1 MNCRPCWKVRC
12 RCCGAANLSPSFTK
26 HEFFECLALKL
37 VACRPSLRGEE
48 FCPCTGGT
56 EYIAVGHA
64 FFALRHLVR
73 TMRLDRNFV
82 NGQFIEPATDEL
94 ISVYNPATE
103 ALAARV
109 ACASKDEA
117 IAAVNAA
124 AAAQKSWR
132 KLPAAERAVY
142 LHKLADAL
150 TECAPAIG
158 EALALE
164 SGKSV
169 TDATNEAIYAGQ
181 ITRYHAEW
189 ARRIEGEVIPSD
201 TPDENLVLHREPIG
215 VVACLIPFNYPVY
228 TFMRKIA
235 PALISGNTVVVR
247 PSNNT
252 PTSAFEIAKAVE
264 RAGLPAGV
272 VNILAMSHDVAETV
286 CTHPAVG
293 MITLTGSV
301 GAGRKVLEY
310 CKANIAKP
318 SLELGGKTPAIIEP
332 DADLEKAARE
342 LVASK
347 TTHCGQLCTAIERV
361 YVHESVHDRFVAL
374 LKQHMSAVKSG
385 DRAENPA
392 LMGPLVNDASRRSI
406 HAMVERAVEAGASV
420 ETGGELPD
428 GKGFFYP
435 ATLLSNC
442 RQDMEIIQEETFGP
456 IMPVV
461 KYGTLDEALGMAN
474 DHQFG
479 LSSVLYTE
487 NYRTAMKVANGI
499 EAGELYVN
507 RTPADPY
514 QGFHAGWKRSGLGGD
529 DGKHGMLEFTQ
540 TRLVVMKY

>member
-1 MNCRPCWKVRC
+1 M
-12 RCCGAANLSPSFTK
+12 GLIAAGN
-26 HEFFECLALKL
+26 AL
-37 VACRPSLRGEE
+37 
-48 FCPCTGGT
+48 
-56 EYIAVGHA
+56 
-64 FFALRHLVR
+64 FALRHLVR
-73 TMRLDRNFV
+73 NMRLDRNFV
-82 NGQFIEPATDEL
+82 SGQFIEPATDEL
-94 ISVYNPATE
+94 IPIYNPATE
-103 ALAARV
+103 ALIAQV
-109 ACASKDEA
+109 SGASKAEA
-117 IAAVNAA
+117 VAAVEAA
-124 AAAQKSWR
+124 AAAQKGWR
-132 KLPAAERAVY
+132 KLPSAERGAY
-142 LHKLADAL
+142 LQKLADAL

-158 EALALE
+158 AALAQE

-169 TDATNEAIYAGQ
+169 ADATSEAVYAGQ

-215 VVACLIPFNYPVY
+215 VVACLIPFNFPVY
-228 TFMRKIA
+228 TLMRKIA
-235 PALISGNTVVVR
+235 PALIAGNTVIVR

-252 PTSAFEIAKAVE
+252 PTSAFEIAKAVAQ
-264 RAGLPAGV
+264 AGLPAGV
-272 VNILAMSHDVAETV
+272 VNILAMSHATAEAV

-332 DADLEKAARE
+332 DADLEKAARD

-374 LKQHMSAVKSG
+374 LKEHMSAVKSG
-385 DRAENPA
+385 DRSENA
-392 LMGPLVNDASRRSI
+392 GWMGPLVNEASRQSI
-406 HAMVERAVEAGASV
+406 HAMVERAVAAGARIV
-420 ETGGELPD
+420 TGGRLPE

-461 KYGTLDEALGMAN
+461 KYRTLDEALAMAN

-479 LSSVLYTE
+479 LSSVLYSE
-487 NYRTAMKVANGI
+487 NYRNTMKVANNI